1 VWCWLRWIKRIQE
14 ILQSGQTS
22 LSINGNITPYFKC
35 KKGLRQGDS
44 LSPFLFNLV
53 ADSLSKILT
62 KVKIAGYIAI
72 NLNFA
77 DDTLIFLKADSKMID
92 ALKMVLLGFENFQ
105 V

>member
-1 VWCWLRWIKRIQE
+1 
-14 ILQSGQTS
+14 
-22 LSINGNITPYFKC
+22 
-35 KKGLRQGDS
+35 
-44 LSPFLFNLV
+44 LV

-92 ALKMVLLGFENFQ
+92 ALKWFY
-105 V
+105 